1 MTEPYRIVAT
11 PGIPGLDR
19 YAEGSEISA
28 GRVTEIRTVEG
39 DLILLGYVP
48 STVVVRAIAALPV
61 LTAVLKRMAQD
72 PLYTGYYQKDIHA
85 ALDLIQ
91 PRTPT

>member
-1 MTEPYRIVAT
+1 MADPYVIVAT
-11 PGIPGLDR
+11 PGIPGVMR
-19 YAEGSEISA
+19 YAEGSEIAA
-28 GRVTEIRTVEG
+28 GRVTEIRSAEG

-48 STVVVRAIAALPV
+48 SPLVVRAIAALPV
-61 LTAVLKRMAQD
+61 LVAELKRMGQD
-72 PLYTGYYQKDIHA
+72 PVAHWYHDRINA